1 MPFISV
7 LSQLFFV
14 SFIRFLVLKAHRKQL
29 SAMRNLALFKEP
41 ASSAQ
46 QTRFL
51 HRPHL
56 LAQDSIVGISRTQLM
71 S

>member
-7 LSQLFFV
+7 LSQLLAFSV

-41 ASSAQ
+41 AS
-46 QTRFL
+46 
-51 HRPHL
+51 
-56 LAQDSIVGISRTQLM
+56 
-71 S
+71 